1 LIKPNYIII
10 SGTSK
15 AATTSLFKY
24 VADHP
29 EVCPSYV
36 KQTNYFLDSSDQERL
51 NLKSIEKYTEDTKA
65 YLNFYKCNG
74 SEKYRLEASPD
85 YMNYKSAVNK
95 IKKFL
100 EKNEGDVV
108 MILRDPVSRFKS
120 WFNYGKQQNLLGE
133 SVDFSNYYK
142 QAKEYKGNDNLALLA
157 YETGFYS
164 KYIKE
169 FYRSFDKERVHVFF
183 YEELISDPKNFMIK
197 FSEKIKL
204 EKSFYQDY
212 DFKHHNKTIKVR
224 FKTISWLYA
233 SLRSF
238 YIQYLF
244 RGKTGVRFGNFLKST
259 LSPVYQKFN
268 TKDVVDN
275 RFNQETIEQLSKDY
289 KEELNQLKKIL
300 EIETLPW

>member
-1 LIKPNYIII
+1 MKPNYIII

-36 KQTNYFLDSSDQERL
+36 KQTNYFLDISDQERL
-51 NLKSIEKYTEDTKA
+51 DLKSIERYDEDAKT

-85 YMNYKSAVNK
+85 YMNYTSAINK

-100 EKNEGDVV
+100 ESNEGDVV
-108 MILRDPVSRFKS
+108 MILREPVSRFKS
-120 WFNYGKQQNLLGE
+120 WFNYGKQQNLLDD
-133 SVDFSNYYK
+133 SVDFPSYYK
-142 QAKEYKGNDNLALLA
+142 KAKEYKGDDNLALLA

-164 KYIKE
+164 NYIKE
-169 FYRSFDKERVHVFF
+169 FYRSFDKKRVHIFF
-183 YEELISDPKNFMIK
+183 YEELISDPKSFMIK
-197 FSEKIKL
+197 FSEKLKL
-204 EKSFYQDY
+204 NNEFYQDY
-212 DFKHHNKTIKVR
+212 DFKQYNKTIKVR
-224 FKTISWLYA
+224 FKTISWFYA

-238 YIQYLF
+238 YMQHLF
-244 RGKTGVRFGNFLKST
+244 KGKAGVRFGNFLKNT
-259 LSPVYQKFN
+259 LSPLYQKFN

-275 RFNQETIEQLSKDY
+275 RFDLETVNQLSQDY
-289 KEELNQLKKIL
+289 KEELGHLRELL
-300 EIETLPW
+300 EIKKLPW